1 MHDIVRD
8 TSLASLKEP
17 EMPVDLSAD
26 DGGQAMHRF
35 ISEMY
40 PICRSIT
47 GDGVRK
53 TIDLIRKHIPL
64 TTCEVP
70 SGLQVFD
77 WTIPLEWNIRDGYIK
92 NSAGE
97 RVVDFRKSNL
107 HVVGY
112 SGPVKLRMSLAELK
126 LHLFSDPDRPD
137 WIPYRTS
144 YYKPT
149 WGFCVSHNQL
159 LALPDDDYEVCIDSS
174 LEPGHLTYGD
184 LRLLGRS
191 TDEVLIS
198 CHVCHPSL
206 CNDNLAGI
214 AVATALAQH
223 LRNRDHRYTYRFVF
237 VPGTIGSI
245 AWLALNQSHVGRIK
259 HGFVLTCAGD
269 AGSVTYKKSR
279 RGSAEI
285 DKAWSYVLEQS
296 GHRFA
301 IQEFSP
307 FGYDER
313 QYCSPGFNL
322 PVGLFMRTPHGKF
335 AEYHSSADN
344 LDFVRADALRDTLE
358 KAIATV
364 DVIEN
369 NGYHLNQKPF
379 CEPKLGDYGLYSAMG
394 GLSPPDYQMA
404 LLWVLNMSDGHN
416 SLLDIGEKSK
426 LPWAMVKQAVAA
438 LTEAG
443 LLRPIEP
450 ELAREGRIPR
460 LAGSA

>member
-8 TSLASLKEP
+8 ASIASLVEA
-17 EMPVDLSAD
+17 EMPLDLSAD
-26 DGGQAMHRF
+26 GTGQAMHRF
-35 ISEMY
+35 ISDMY

-53 TIDLIRKHIPL
+53 TIDLIREYVPL

-70 SGLQVFD
+70 SGLRVFD
-77 WTIPLEWNIRDGYIK
+77 WTIPLEWNVRDGYIK

-107 HVVGY
+107 HLVNY
-112 SGPVKLRMSLAELK
+112 SNPVKASMSLEELK
-126 LHLFSDPDRPD
+126 PHLFSDPLRPD

-149 WGFCVSHNQL
+149 WGFCLSHNQL
-159 LALPDDDYEVCIDSS
+159 LALPEDDYEVCIDSS
-174 LEPGHLTYGD
+174 LQPGHLTYGD

-191 TDEVLIS
+191 SEEVLIS

-206 CNDNLAGI
+206 CNDNLSGI

-245 AWLALNQSHVGRIK
+245 AWLALNEAHVGRIK

-269 AGSVTYKKSR
+269 PGSVTYKKSR
-279 RGSAEI
+279 RGNTEI

-296 GHRFA
+296 ADPFE
-301 IQEFSP
+301 IVEFSP

-322 PVGLFMRTPHGKF
+322 PIGSFMRTPYGKF

-344 LDFVRADALRDTLE
+344 LEFVRPDALRDTLD
-358 KAIATV
+358 KAIAAV

-394 GLSPPDYQMA
+394 GLSVPDYQMA
-404 LLWVLNMSDGHN
+404 LLWVLNMSDGEN
-416 SLLDIGEKSK
+416 SLLDIAEKAK
-426 LPWAMVKQAVAA
+426 LPWDMMKQAVAA

-443 LLRPIEP
+443 LLKP
-450 ELAREGRIPR
+450 LAPG
-460 LAGSA
+460 

>member
-8 TSLASLKEP
+8 ASIASPVEA
-17 EMPVDLSAD
+17 EMPLDLSAD
-26 DGGQAMHRF
+26 GTGQAMHRF
-35 ISEMY
+35 ISNMY

-53 TIDLIRKHIPL
+53 TIDLIREYIPL

-70 SGLQVFD
+70 SGLKVFD
-77 WTIPLEWNIRDGYIK
+77 WTIPHEWNVRDGYIK

-107 HVVGY
+107 HLVNY
-112 SGPVKLRMSLAELK
+112 SCPVKARMSLEELK
-126 LHLFSDPDRPD
+126 PHLFSDPVRPD

-149 WGFCVSHNQL
+149 WGFCLSHNQL
-159 LALPDDDYEVCIDSS
+159 LALPEDDYEVCIDSS

-191 TDEVLIS
+191 SDEVLIS

-206 CNDNLAGI
+206 CNDNLSGI

-223 LRNRDHRYTYRFVF
+223 LRNRDHRYTYRFIF

-245 AWLALNQSHVGRIK
+245 AWLALNEAHVGRIK

-269 AGSVTYKKSR
+269 PGPVTYKKSR
-279 RGSAEI
+279 RGNTEI
-285 DKAWSYVLEQS
+285 DKAWSYVLERS
-296 GHRFA
+296 GDPFE
-301 IQEFSP
+301 ILEFSP

-322 PVGLFMRTPHGKF
+322 PIGSFMRTPYGKF

-344 LDFVRADALRDTLE
+344 LDFVRPHALRDTLD
-358 KAIATV
+358 KAIAAI

-379 CEPKLGDYGLYSAMG
+379 CEPKLGNYGLYSAIG
-394 GLSPPDYQMA
+394 GLSVPDYQMA
-404 LLWVLNMSDGHN
+404 LLWVLNMSDGEN
-416 SLLDIGEKSK
+416 SLLDIAEKAK
-426 LPWAMVKQAVAA
+426 LPWDMMKEAAAA

-443 LLRPIEP
+443 LLKPLEP
-450 ELAREGRIPR
+450 R
-460 LAGSA
+460 